1 MIIIHANIITFEKP
15 NRILADKGIRISN
28 GIITDIDD
36 SDELLRK
43 YHGEETINAD
53 GQYLMPGKIC
63 AHTHFY
69 GAFSRGLAIPG
80 PSPENFLQIL
90 EKLWWPLDKSLTLPD
105 VKYSALVCIMDAIRN
120 GTTTLIDH
128 HASPNAIEGSLDV
141 IENAVEETG
150 IRACLCYEVTDRDGI
165 ERADAGIKENM
176 RFIERVKREKP
187 LNGRVQAMFGLH
199 ASLTLSDET
208 LVKARDAAP
217 TGTGF
222 HIHAA
227 ESTFDE
233 YDSLAKGGGRVIDR
247 LEKFGILGPKTIVAH
262 AVHVDTQEIARL
274 KATNTWVTHQPRSNM
289 NNAVGLPM
297 VESMLRYGIKVCLG
311 NDGFS
316 NAMWEEWKTTYL
328 SHKLWN
334 MDSRRMGGYDVVD
347 MAVYNN
353 RLLVNQIFD
362 GENIGVVETGV
373 AADLILVDYHPF
385 TELTADN
392 LPWHILFGFND
403 GMVTTTLVA
412 GKVLMKDRK
421 LVFLDEERIA
431 YEAARLTPM
440 VWERFNRQFSQ

>member
-1 MIIIHANIITFEKP
+1 
-15 NRILADKGIRISN
+15 
-28 GIITDIDD
+28 
-36 SDELLRK
+36 
-43 YHGEETINAD
+43 
-53 GQYLMPGKIC
+53 
-63 AHTHFY
+63 
-69 GAFSRGLAIPG
+69 
-80 PSPENFLQIL
+80 
-90 EKLWWPLDKSLTLPD
+90 
-105 VKYSALVCIMDAIRN
+105 
-120 GTTTLIDH
+120 
-128 HASPNAIEGSLDV
+128 
-141 IENAVEETG
+141 
-150 IRACLCYEVTDRDGI
+150 
-165 ERADAGIKENM
+165 
-176 RFIERVKREKP
+176 
-187 LNGRVQAMFGLH
+187 
-199 ASLTLSDET
+199 
-208 LVKARDAAP
+208 
-217 TGTGF
+217 
-222 HIHAA
+222 
-227 ESTFDE
+227 
-233 YDSLAKGGGRVIDR
+233 
-247 LEKFGILGPKTIVAH
+247 
-262 AVHVDTQEIARL
+262 VDTQEIARL

>member
-1 MIIIHANIITFEKP
+1 MIIIHTNIITFEKP
-15 NRILADKGIRISN
+15 NRILRDKGIRVDK
-28 GIITDIDD
+28 GIITDIGD
-36 SDELLRK
+36 SAEIQTR
-43 YHGEETINAD
+43 YHGEETLDAS

-69 GAFSRGLAIPG
+69 GAFSRGLSIPG
-80 PSPENFLQIL
+80 PAPENFLQIL
-90 EKLWWPLDKSLTLPD
+90 EKLWWPLDKSLTMPD
-105 VKYSALVCIMDAIRN
+105 VKYSALVFIIDAIRN

-141 IENAVEETG
+141 IESVIEETG

-165 ERADAGIKENM
+165 DRAEAGIKENA
-176 RFIERVKREKP
+176 RYIERIKREKP
-187 LNGRVQAMFGLH
+187 LNGRVKALFGLH
-199 ASLTLSDET
+199 ASLTLSDAT
-208 LVKARDAAP
+208 LVKARNAAP
-217 TGTGF
+217 EGTGF
-222 HIHAA
+222 HIHAG

-247 LEKFGILGPKTIVAH
+247 LEKFGILGPHSIVAH
-262 AVHVDTQEIARL
+262 AVHVDTLEIDKL
-274 KATNTWVTHQPRSNM
+274 KSTNTWVTHQPRSNM

-334 MDSRRMGGYDVVD
+334 MDPRRMGGYDVVE
-347 MAVYNN
+347 MAIYNN
-353 RLLVNQIFD
+353 NLLANDIFD
-362 GENIGVVETGV
+362 GEKIGVIEPGA

-385 TELTADN
+385 TELSGDN

-403 GMVTTTLVA
+403 GMVTSTMVA
-412 GKVLMKDRK
+412 GKMLMRDRK
-421 LVFLDEERIA
+421 LLFLDEERIA
-431 YEAARLTPM
+431 FEAARLSPM
-440 VWERFNRQFSQ
+440 VWERFNRQFM